1 MTRERKLLNT
11 ETMKPVKLAAHLVFV
26 CADPEFYWWDFV
38 FLLRRFAISLCAVA
52 LSGNPDAQAV
62 LAASPSTPCEI
73 RCVAVCAT

>member
-1 MTRERKLLNT
+1 MNT
-11 ETMKPVKLAAHLVFV
+11 ETMKPVKPVKLAAHLVFV
-26 CADPEFYWWDFV
+26 CAEPEFYWWDFV

-73 RCVAVCAT
+73 RCVAVQVCAT